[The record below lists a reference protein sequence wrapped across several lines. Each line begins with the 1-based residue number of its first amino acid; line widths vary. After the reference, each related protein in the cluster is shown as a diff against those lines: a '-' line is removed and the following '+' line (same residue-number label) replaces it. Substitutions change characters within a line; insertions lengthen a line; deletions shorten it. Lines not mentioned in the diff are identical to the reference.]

1 METPALPRFAELTA
15 PAGWHSVEFISDLH
29 LHASEP
35 RTFDAWRRYMASTRA
50 DALFILGDLF
60 EVWVGDDVIDEPG
73 FAADCAS
80 VLQAASQR
88 MPVFV
93 MHGNRDFLMGDGL
106 MRTCGATLLD
116 DPTVF
121 TFGGARW
128 LLTHGDAL
136 CIADTNYMKFR
147 AQVRDAAYQRAFLA
161 KPLPERAAIGR
172 AMRMESES
180 RKGDGPRPDYGTVDD
195 ALAARWL
202 EAADARTM
210 IHGHTHQPREHDLG
224 RGLTRIVL
232 ADWDLADTPARCE
245 VLRVD
250 VWGAQRVTLA

>member
-1 METPALPRFAELTA
+1 MDPTALPRFAELTA
-15 PAGWHSVEFISDLH
+15 PAAWQSVEFISDLH
-29 LHASEP
+29 LQAAEA
-35 RTFDAWRRYMASTRA
+35 RTFEAWRRYTASSRA

-60 EVWVGDDVIDEPG
+60 EVWVGDDLIDEPG

-80 VLQAASQR
+80 VLQAAAQR

-136 CIADTNYMKFR
+136 CISDTNYMKFR

-161 KPLPERAAIGR
+161 KPLEERMAIGR
-172 AMRMESES
+172 AMRAESES
-180 RKGDGPRPDYGTVDD
+180 RKAGGPRPDYGTVDD
-195 ALAARWL
+195 ALAAQWM

-232 ADWDLADTPARCE
+232 SDWDAHATPPRCE

-250 VWGAQRVTLA
+250 VWGAQRVFLA

>member
-1 METPALPRFAELTA
+1 VETPPLPRFAELGA
-15 PAGWHSVEFISDLH
+15 PAAWQSVEFISDLH
-29 LHASEP
+29 LQASEP
-35 RTFDAWRRYMASTRA
+35 ATFDAWRRFMASSRA

-73 FAADCAS
+73 FAADCAA
-80 VLQAASQR
+80 VLQSTAGR

-106 MRTCGATLLD
+106 MRSCGATLLD

-136 CIADTNYMKFR
+136 CISDTAYMQFR
-147 AQVRDAAYQRAFLA
+147 AQVRDASYQRKFLA
-161 KPLPERAAIGR
+161 KSLQERLAIGR
-172 AMRMESES
+172 AMRAESES
-180 RKGDGPRPDYGTVDD
+180 RKGAGPRPDYGTVDD
-195 ALAARWL
+195 ELAAAWL
-202 EAADARTM
+202 VAADAKTM

-232 ADWDLADTPARCE
+232 ADWVFASAPPRCE
-245 VLRVD
+245 VLRVG
-250 VWGAQRVTLA
+250 VWGAQRVALP

>member
-1 METPALPRFAELTA
+1 MDPAALPRFAELTA
-15 PAGWHSVEFISDLH
+15 PAAWQSVEFISDLH
-29 LHASEP
+29 LQASEP
-35 RTFDAWRRYMASTRA
+35 QTFDAWRRFMASSRA
-50 DALFILGDLF
+50 DALFMLGDIF
-60 EVWVGDDVIDEPG
+60 EVWVGDDVVDEPG

-80 VLQAASQR
+80 IIQATARR

-116 DPTVF
+116 DPTVL
-121 TFGGARW
+121 TFGAARW

-136 CIADTNYMKFR
+136 CISDTQYMKFR

-161 KPLPERAAIGR
+161 KPLEERLAIGR
-172 AMRMESES
+172 AMRAESES
-180 RKGDGPRPDYGTVDD
+180 RKTGGPKPDYGTVDD
-195 ALAARWL
+195 ALAAQWL
-202 EAADARTM
+202 EAADAKTM

-232 ADWDLADTPARCE
+232 ADWDSAATPPRFE

>member
-1 METPALPRFAELTA
+1 MDSSALPRFAELTA
-15 PAGWHSVEFISDLH
+15 PAAWQSIEFISDLH
-29 LHASEP
+29 LQASEP
-35 RTFDAWRRYMASTRA
+35 PTFDAWRRFMASSRA

-73 FAADCAS
+73 FAADCAA
-80 VLQAASQR
+80 VLQATAKR

-106 MRTCGATLLD
+106 MRACGATLLD

-136 CIADTNYMKFR
+136 CISDTNYMKFR
-147 AQVRDAAYQRAFLA
+147 AQVRDAAYQRTFLA
-161 KPLPERAAIGR
+161 KPLAERLAIGR
-172 AMRMESES
+172 AMRAESES
-180 RKGDGPRPDYGTVDD
+180 RKAGGPRPDYGTVDD
-195 ALAARWL
+195 ALAAQWL

-232 ADWDLADTPARCE
+232 ADWEPSATPPRCE

-250 VWGAQRVTLA
+250 VWGAQRVSLA